1 MAKETMITYLDKYLN
16 KKIPDY
22 ELALDWDTRNHS
34 FEIAFR
40 IYGENKEQ
48 IEIDDV
54 DGVASEEEIIE
65 FEDAIVLVD
74 PTKSDYDT
82 ENYLAVIPYEGK
94 KGMKKN
100 ELTAVVDYLKDVI
113 EEGQSDLLDFLLY
126 EPERFYSTLFLKMIA
141 LIIQTL
147 VSFFNQISVAAHNR
161 NLPHL
166 KDKKAPFLSVIF
178 LALNRIVLLLPLET
192 RQFPSASTR
201 PLDQK
206 RPIVFVL
213 RSSFETFG
221 RLAPARLASRIL
233 HRRST
238 RHRIQKNE
246 WSTLF
251 QK

>member
-1 MAKETMITYLDKYLN
+1 MVKETMITYLDKYLN

-100 ELTAVVDYLKDVI
+100 ELAAVVDYLKDVI
-113 EEGQSDLLDFLLY
+113 EEGQSDLLDFLADDSENAVFEMNWDDAVFKATIKPTDSSY
-126 EPERFYSTLFLKMIA
+126 
-141 LIIQTL
+141 
-147 VSFFNQISVAAHNR
+147 
-161 NLPHL
+161 LPY
-166 KDKKAPFLSVIF
+166 
-178 LALNRIVLLLPLET
+178 
-192 RQFPSASTR
+192 PSY
-201 PLDQK
+201 
-206 RPIVFVL
+206 
-213 RSSFETFG
+213 
-221 RLAPARLASRIL
+221 
-233 HRRST
+233 
-238 RHRIQKNE
+238 
-246 WSTLF
+246 
-251 QK
+251 

>member
-54 DGVASEEEIIE
+54 DGVASEEKIIE

-113 EEGQSDLLDFLLY
+113 EEGQSDLLDFLADDS
-126 EPERFYSTLFLKMIA
+126 EDAVLK
-141 LIIQTL
+141 
-147 VSFFNQISVAAHNR
+147 
-161 NLPHL
+161 
-166 KDKKAPFLSVIF
+166 
-178 LALNRIVLLLPLET
+178 
-192 RQFPSASTR
+192 
-201 PLDQK
+201 
-206 RPIVFVL
+206 
-213 RSSFETFG
+213 
-221 RLAPARLASRIL
+221 
-233 HRRST
+233 
-238 RHRIQKNE
+238 
-246 WSTLF
+246 
-251 QK
+251 